1 MFLLGNSRKQ
11 HVVGFFCWDADHVCW
26 CLVVWCV
33 LWVYMFVFSI
43 NFFHTVRFSSISSR
57 NDSSS
62 LHKSYVWM
70 YLHSHVMIDIPAFGT
85 VMALGHLVTVSST
98 SFEMKMKIWMDFL
111 DPSVQSEGDF
121 LQVTICFGNQ
131 SKFCSFSVYSHVCSY
146 VHTNTYKTKSLNA
159 SIHSFIT
166 VTSLHTKV
174 VGIYVGSY

>member
-1 MFLLGNSRKQ
+1 MYLSITFWKLSGKRCNWKLKPSDLLIHTCIKLIVSVRKQ
-11 HVVGFFCWDADHVCW
+11 QKTTCWLFCWDADHVCW
-26 CLVVWCV
+26 YLVVWCV

-121 LQVTICFGNQ
+121 L
-131 SKFCSFSVYSHVCSY
+131 
-146 VHTNTYKTKSLNA
+146 
-159 SIHSFIT
+159 
-166 VTSLHTKV
+166 
-174 VGIYVGSY
+174 